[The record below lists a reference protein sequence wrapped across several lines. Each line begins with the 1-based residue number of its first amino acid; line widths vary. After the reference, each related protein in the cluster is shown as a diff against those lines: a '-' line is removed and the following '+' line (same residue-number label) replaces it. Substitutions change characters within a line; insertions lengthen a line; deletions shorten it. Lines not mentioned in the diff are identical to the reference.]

1 MKLRA
6 RWIGELPAAGEY
18 LMSQHRPKFAYKITS
33 IHSHEELH
41 EHPRLNTLHKIEL
54 IVEKV
59 TLHAVPEAAV
69 VHPWKWDPRT
79 KTTEAW
85 RG

>member
-6 RWIGELPAAGEY
+6 RWTGQLPTAGDY
-18 LMSQHRPKFAYKITS
+18 LMSQQRPRFAYKIIS
-33 IHSHEELH
+33 LHAHEPLFNPH
-41 EHPRLNTLHKIEL
+41 LTDRHKIEL

-59 TLHAVPEAAV
+59 TLHAVPEDAV
-69 VHPWKWDPRT
+69 IHPWKWDPRT